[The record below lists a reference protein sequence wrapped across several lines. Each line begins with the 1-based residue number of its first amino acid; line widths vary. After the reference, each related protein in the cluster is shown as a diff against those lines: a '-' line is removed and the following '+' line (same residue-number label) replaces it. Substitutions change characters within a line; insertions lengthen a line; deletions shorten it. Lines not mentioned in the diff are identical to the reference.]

1 MSHAAKHRASGRRK
15 QPYAWLRVGAVTLGM
30 GAAMVGGTAV
40 CFADTGNAGND
51 SAGSSEKAGN
61 DTATDSPA
69 KAAARGNAAAEAHGA
84 GDESSDAARRGRPA
98 VVETPETTTPATA
111 KATIADLT
119 TPPKADLET
128 PPKTDVETPP
138 KTELET
144 PPKTEL
150 ETPPTAQSQTPLTP
164 SAVVTPKPVTETA
177 SHARNSPLP
186 AAAVSPAGVHDSAPV
201 VKALAKPGSASAVD
215 TSPVIP
221 VVSPAADTAPDVARV
236 LAAATPAPAAAVA
249 PSNKSWLPSTPIV
262 AGASVK
268 LAVQQIEQAQSLLS
282 AATWGSGNIFAG
294 IGSLGP
300 TSALAT
306 AQLALAIWGA
316 SIAGAQDFV
325 KNTAGNP
332 LVHWIAQANLQS
344 QLMWPKISDAS
355 LATANA
361 LMAPLSWVGADVS
374 GAQAKTVAAREN
386 GKIYALVPLRI
397 VAGIEPVV
405 DGKIAGGSKAALLV
419 DTGASGLVI
428 TRDKIGPDSL
438 GPIVGVGNSCFSGNL
453 CYHYQTY
460 NATVDLGDGA
470 VGTAPINIVTDNVT
484 YPNSEAGF
492 KKFLS
497 WGADG
502 ILGVGA
508 NAAGP
513 GPSPIPTAAMPG
525 ELKNGVL
532 IYQNAYPF
540 GLGGYMILGPNL
552 FPTKV
557 SLPGTPNAF
566 VNLSINGSTET
577 TRGAI
582 IDSGGVYGT
591 ILRSDIPAGVTPE
604 KINGVDYLPAGVKIS
619 VYAPGTT
626 TLLYS
631 YTTEREGT
639 SVINSGL
646 FNTGN
651 APYAQNP
658 IYLNYATT
666 PYGIGSTDF
675 SIA

>member
-1 MSHAAKHRASGRRK
+1 
-15 QPYAWLRVGAVTLGM
+15 M

-40 CFADTGNAGND
+40 CFADTGNAAND
-51 SAGSSEKAGN
+51 SSGTSEKAGN
-61 DTATDSPA
+61 DTPTGSPA
-69 KAAARGNAAAEAHGA
+69 KADARGDAAAEARGA
-84 GDESSDAARRGRPA
+84 GNSASVTARRGQRA
-98 VVETPETTTPATA
+98 LVETSETTTHATP
-111 KATIADLT
+111 KATISDLT
-119 TPPKADLET
+119 APSKAEPTAPPTTESET
-128 PPKTDVETPP
+128 PPT
-138 KTELET
+138 TES
-144 PPKTEL
+144 
-150 ETPPTAQSQTPLTP
+150 ETPPTAKPETPPTTEP
-164 SAVVTPKPVTETA
+164 EVTPKSAPETA

-186 AAAVSPAGVHDSAPV
+186 AAAVAPAGVHDSAPV

-282 AATWGSGNIFAG
+282 SATWGSGNIFAG

-361 LMAPLSWVGADVS
+361 LMAPLNWVGADVS

-405 DGKIAGGSKAALLV
+405 DGKIAGGFKAALLV

-484 YPNSEAGF
+484 YPSSEAGF

-540 GLGGYMILGPNL
+540 GLGGYLILGPNL

-566 VNLSINGSTET
+566 VNLSINGSTQT